1 MLKAI
6 DIMTTSV
13 ISIKKDVPIYDAIEL
28 MLDNKISGIPVVDDD
43 MFLIGILSERDVLR
57 LFYES
62 QDGEGLTVDEFMTQP
77 AVHFDEQESL
87 LDICDCLCDNYFRR
101 VPVTSKGKLVG
112 IVSRVDI
119 IKDILKLRRE
129 NSAI

>member
-13 ISIKKDVPIYDAIEL
+13 ISIKKDVPIYNALEL

-62 QDGEGLTVDEFMTQP
+62 QDGEELTVNEFMTQP

-87 LDICDCLCDNYFRR
+87 LDICDCLCENYFRR

>member
-13 ISIKKDVPIYDAIEL
+13 ISIKKDVPIYDALEL

-43 MFLIGILSERDVLR
+43 MLVIGILSERDVLR

-62 QDGEGLTVDEFMTQP
+62 QDGEELTVNEFMTQP

-87 LDICDCLCDNYFRR
+87 LDICDCLCENYFRR

>member
-13 ISIKKDVPIYDAIEL
+13 ISIKKDVPIYDALEL